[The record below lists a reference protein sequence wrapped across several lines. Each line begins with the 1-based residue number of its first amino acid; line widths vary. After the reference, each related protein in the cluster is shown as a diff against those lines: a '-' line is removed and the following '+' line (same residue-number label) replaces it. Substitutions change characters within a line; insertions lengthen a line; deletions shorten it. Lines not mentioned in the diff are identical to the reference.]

1 MTTPVSTTPASP
13 IPAPAPA
20 PVVDS
25 NNLLSP
31 DFMARLNALGVV
43 SKKILSGKLR
53 GERRSRK
60 KGESLEFADYRNYSQ
75 GDDLRRVDWS
85 LFARLERLFLKLFQ
99 AEEDLSVY
107 LIVDASKSMDYGSV
121 NKFDYAR
128 KVAAAV
134 AYVGIANMD
143 RVSLALYTGDQE
155 AFLPDMRGK
164 NQVFRMF
171 KFLSGVKPQGG
182 TDLNDSVQRFL
193 LRNRRPGVCLIISD
207 FLDPNGF
214 EAPLKAL
221 AAARMDVFAIH
232 VLAPEEVEP
241 VLAGDFL
248 LVDGETGEKI
258 DVTASPR
265 LVENY
270 KKTVRGFC
278 SSLQQFCSTRDVSY
292 LFASTDLPFEALV
305 LNYLRTVG
313 VVK

>member
-1 MTTPVSTTPASP
+1 
-13 IPAPAPA
+13 
-20 PVVDS
+20 
-25 NNLLSP
+25 
-31 DFMARLNALGVV
+31 MARLNALGVV
-43 SKKILSGKLR
+43 SKKILAGKLR

-85 LFARLERLFLKLFQ
+85 LFARFERLFLKLFM

-107 LIVDASKSMDYGSV
+107 IIVDASGSMNYGSI

-128 KVAAAV
+128 KVAAAL
-134 AYVGIANMD
+134 AYVGISNMD
-143 RVSLALYTGDQE
+143 RVGVALYTGEHE

-164 NQVFRMF
+164 NQIMRLF
-171 KFLSGVKPQGG
+171 KFLSGVKPEGG
-182 TDLNDSVQRFL
+182 TDLTDSVRRFL

-207 FLDPNGF
+207 FLDPNGY
-214 EAPLKAL
+214 ETALKTL
-221 AAARMDVFAIH
+221 TAARMDVFAVH

-241 VLAGDFL
+241 VLTGDFM

-278 SSLQQFCSTRDVSY
+278 SSLQQFCAARGISY

-305 LNYLRTVG
+305 LNYLRNVG
-313 VVK
+313 LVK